1 VDRLKSI
8 VHMIAKERQDF
19 LRRLHMLDRALHAL
33 NVSHWKMSAEGRR
46 KISRA
51 RKKNRLK
58 KTA

>member
-1 VDRLKSI
+1 
-8 VHMIAKERQDF
+8 MIAKERQDF